1 MGNNANEPG
10 IQAANTVANEPA
22 PAAATPPAAPEKTY
36 TQAELDAAIQ
46 READRRVAPVA
57 NQLTQVRE
65 SLKALEQQRV
75 EQMTAA
81 ERQKWELE
89 QQAKAIAAEKE
100 ALAVE
105 KRQRMAL
112 EEIAK
117 RSWPKEA
124 AQAIE
129 ADSPEGVAARADVID
144 KIARA
149 IADVTVHARLAATGG
164 VPNSVGATTDTGVL
178 ITKEQLATMSSE
190 AIAKAYAEGKLKHLT
205 G

>member
-1 MGNNANEPG
+1 MPTELNVPDN
-10 IQAANTVANEPA
+10 QVQQVANV
-22 PAAATPPAAPEKTY
+22 TPPAAAAAQPEPAVKTY

-57 NQLTQVRE
+57 NQLTQMRE
-65 SLKALEQQRV
+65 SMKELEQQRV

-89 QQAKAIAAEKE
+89 QQAKAIAVEKE

-112 EEIAK
+112 EEVAK

-124 AQAIE
+124 AAAIE
-129 ADSPEGVAARADVID
+129 ADSPEGVAAKAEVIS
-144 KIARA
+144 KIAQA
-149 IADVTVHARLAATGG
+149 IADVTVQARLSATGG
-164 VPNSVGATTDTGVL
+164 VPKSVGATTDTGVL
-178 ITKEQLATMSSE
+178 ITKEQLAQMDSA
-190 AIAKAYAEGKLKHLT
+190 AIAKAYTEGKLKHLT

>member
-1 MGNNANEPG
+1 MPDEMTPD
-10 IQAANTVANEPA
+10 PA
-22 PAAATPPAAPEKTY
+22 QVGTETPPAAPAPQGQAEKTY

-65 SLKALEQQRV
+65 SLKQLEQQRV

-89 QQAKAIAAEKE
+89 QQAKAIAADKE

-112 EEIAK
+112 EEVAK

-124 AQAIE
+124 ATAIE
-129 ADSPEGVAARADVID
+129 ADSPEGVTAKAEVIS
-144 KIARA
+144 KIAQA
-149 IADVTVHARLAATGG
+149 IADVVVQARLSATGG
-164 VPNSVGATTDTGVL
+164 VPKSVGATTDTGVL
-178 ITKEQLATMSSE
+178 ITKEQLATMDSA
-190 AIAKAYAEGKLKHLT
+190 AIAKAYTEGKLKHLT